1 MARGNVDA
9 VSRRTDLIVTAPDE
23 LRAVLG
29 PLLSADRVARCA
41 RFHLS
46 GDAADPLVGTK
57 LALRTLARRYEALR

>member
-1 MARGNVDA
+1 M
-9 VSRRTDLIVTAPDE
+9 
-23 LRAVLG
+23 
-29 PLLSADRVARCA
+29 SADRVARCA